1 MTAFR
6 NFIAQGREVCHFCL
20 VFYFFSRYTVN
31 SCNLYPSYAEER
43 EKEEGGRNSGRE
55 LKSRKRQ
62 RGELRFEYERKRRL
76 YQRSNSAQNAV
87 NGYAL
92 SRSRLESVSEAE
104 TGRQAGR
111 QAGSIEIGERRE

>member
-1 MTAFR
+1 MYNVVRFV
-6 NFIAQGREVCHFCL
+6 IFCRL
-20 VFYFFSRYTVN
+20 FYFSRNTVN
-31 SCNLYPSYAEER
+31 SCNLYPSYAEKR
-43 EKEEGGRNSGRE
+43 EEGERNSGRE

-76 YQRSNSAQNAV
+76 YQRNNSAQNAV

-104 TGRQAGR
+104 TGRQANR
-111 QAGSIEIGERRE
+111 QRQKQAGRLD